1 MIDNRSSKMMI
12 SDRSKTKETH
22 RINALLWLLLIAAS
36 ISRPSFAQDE
46 VTATYVLPDKVI
58 ATYTLP
64 DIPIKPFQNAVLA
77 NSVANDHKVLLGSVG
92 SDLWHGPT
100 DPQDEFWMI
109 TDRGPNGQIK
119 VDGTNRRTFWVPDF
133 TPMILR
139 VKTEDK
145 TIRIL
150 ETVAIVGQS
159 GKPVTGLPNLKDV
172 DETPYD
178 YSARGI
184 LPFNPNGLDTEG
196 LVRTNAGE
204 FWIAEEYSPS
214 LLRVDRTGKVLKRY
228 IPEGLKLEGTDYPVA
243 AVLPAIYTKRKI
255 NRGFEGLALSA
266 DQKTL
271 YAVLQSPLLNP
282 DKKIGEG
289 SRNTRVLVFD
299 VPSEKVIGEYVYR
312 FDVAK
317 EFDPN
322 SKTAP
327 DDMKLSGVAFLNP
340 TTLLILERTDPVA
353 KLYSVDLDKATNILN
368 SKWDDPKTIPSLEAL
383 GDPLTADVRAL
394 PKSLV
399 VDLSSLHGMPEKI
412 EGVALLDRN
421 TIAVS
426 NDNDF
431 DSEESQYDAEGNNIG
446 KGKTSLIL
454 RISLAKPLPLQQSA
468 VARTSDSR

>member
-1 MIDNRSSKMMI
+1 MPSDSSEIK
-12 SDRSKTKETH
+12 DTH
-22 RINALLWLLLIAAS
+22 RVKVLFWLLFVLVLIPH
-36 ISRPSFAQDE
+36 PSAAQDK
-46 VTATYVLPDKVI
+46 VIATYSLPNKVI

-64 DIPIKPFQNAVLA
+64 DTPIKPFQTAVLPG
-77 NSVANDHKVLLGSVG
+77 SIVNDRKVLLGSVG
-92 SDLWHGPT
+92 SDLWRGPN
-100 DPQDEFWMI
+100 DPQDEFWML

-139 VKTEDK
+139 VKTEGK

-159 GKPVTGLPNLKDV
+159 GKPVTGLPNLRGI

-178 YSARGI
+178 YSAQEI
-184 LPFNPNGLDTEG
+184 LSFNPSGLDTEG
-196 LVRTNAGE
+196 LVRTTAGE

-214 LLRVDRTGKVLKRY
+214 LLHVDRTGKVLKRY
-228 IPEGLKLEGTDYPVA
+228 VPEGLKLDGTDYPVA
-243 AVLPAIYTKRKI
+243 AVLPAIYTKRKV
-255 NRGFEGLALSA
+255 NRGFEGLALSR
-266 DQKTL
+266 DQQTL

-289 SRNTRVLVFD
+289 SRNTRLIVFD
-299 VPSEKVIGEYVYR
+299 IPSEKVIAEYAYR

-317 EFDPN
+317 DFDPN
-322 SKTAP
+322 PKTTP
-327 DDMKLSGVAFLNP
+327 DEMKLSGVAFINP
-340 TTLLILERTDPVA
+340 TTLLVLERTDAVA
-353 KLYSVDLDKATNILN
+353 KLYSVDLNKATNILN
-368 SKWDDPKTIPSLEAL
+368 SKWDDAKTVPSLEAL
-383 GDPLTADVRAL
+383 ADPATANISVL

-399 VDLSSLHGMPEKI
+399 VDLSSLEGMPEKI
-412 EGVALLDRN
+412 EGVALVDPN

-446 KGKTSLIL
+446 KGKVSQIL
-454 RISLAKPLPLQQSA
+454 RIFLAKPLPLQEST
-468 VARTSDSR
+468 VAKTSELPLK